1 MTDEVSFNLGSHSAR
16 IEAVEKR
23 VIELQVSQKEQT
35 SMLQQLLMSSER
47 HRARVGLIATVGSVC
62 GTLAALA
69 VEYFKK

>member
-1 MTDEVSFNLGSHSAR
+1 MTDEVSFNLGSHAAR

-35 SMLQQLLMSSER
+35 GMLQQLLIRSER
-47 HRARVGLIATVGSVC
+47 HRARMGLVVTVGSVF

-69 VEYFKK
+69 VEWFKK